1 MVVNVELIP
10 RHLQLRDLL
19 FRRWKTIGLR
29 EGDKIE
35 SQNEITKFCEFS
47 LITVIKTLKDLES
60 QGIIRRQ
67 VGRGSF
73 LIKAP
78 WAEAH
83 HRVGFFYNRNIVGGG
98 IFNNEFYT
106 RLVIALE
113 GSVVSDGHEFFMGSF
128 THEKMPVTLW
138 DRLDMV
144 VLTGITGE
152 TDVSFLSETTSQVSV
167 LDAAIDQPGVHNYR
181 LDYSPAFNEMFAR
194 LGNKPNRVLYLD
206 TVHVSSEQEA
216 RLEAFKSA
224 CEHADAVQTLR
235 TTKVNQEDHV
245 SEISDLEAVI
255 ADFQPDLICG
265 YMHHR
270 WYARMAEC
278 LAKPVRIYPFGLDS
292 RRSGFVVDSD
302 GWMKTILPI
311 IYQKLE
317 DRRAEGDTHSFPAYF
332 VP

>member
-1 MVVNVELIP
+1 MNVDLTP

-19 FRRWKTIGLR
+19 FRRWKTNGLKA
-29 EGDKIE
+29 GDKIE
-35 SQNEITKFCEFS
+35 SQNEITKFCDFS
-47 LITVIKTLKDLES
+47 LITVIKTLKDLEAE
-60 QGIIRRQ
+60 GVIRRQ

-73 LIKAP
+73 LVKAP

-113 GSVVSDGHEFFMGSF
+113 KGVVSDGHEFIMGSF
-128 THEKMPVTLW
+128 THDKMPITLW

-152 TDVSFLSETTSQVSV
+152 TDISAFSQTTSQVSV
-167 LDAAIDQPGVHNYR
+167 LDALIDLPGVHSYR
-181 LDYSPAFNEMFAR
+181 LDYAPAFAEMFAR
-194 LGNKPNRVLYLD
+194 FGAKPNRVLYLD
-206 TVHVSSEQEA
+206 TVHVSTEQAARRSAFEAACAGSEA
-216 RLEAFKSA
+216 L
-224 CEHADAVQTLR
+224 QTLR
-235 TTKVNQEDHV
+235 IFTVNQEDQA
-245 SEISDLEAVI
+245 SDISGLEATI
-255 ADFQPDLICG
+255 AEFQPDLICG

-270 WYARMAEC
+270 WHARMAEA

-292 RRSGFVVDSD
+292 TRPGFVVESD
-302 GWMKTILPI
+302 DWMKTTLPT
-311 IYQKLE
+311 IYQALE
-317 DRRAEGDTHSFPAYF
+317 DRRSGGDVHAFSAHF

>member
-1 MVVNVELIP
+1 MNVDLAP
-10 RHLQLRDLL
+10 RHLQLRGLL
-19 FRRWKTIGLR
+19 FRRWKTNGLR
-29 EGDKIE
+29 AGDKIE

-60 QGIIRRQ
+60 EGIIRRQ

-73 LIKAP
+73 LVKAP

-113 GSVVSDGHEFFMGSF
+113 GSVVSEGHEFFMGSF
-128 THEKMPVTLW
+128 THAKVPITLW

-152 TDVSFLSETTSQVSV
+152 TDISSLSDTTSQVSV
-167 LDAAIDQPGVHNYR
+167 LDAEIDQPGVHSYR
-181 LDYSPAFNEMFAR
+181 LDYGPAFREMFAR

-206 TVHVSSEQEA
+206 TVHISSEQA
-216 RLEAFKSA
+216 SRLAAFKSA
-224 CEHADAVQTLR
+224 CEQSDAVQTLR
-235 TTKVNQEDHV
+235 ITTVDQEDHV
-245 SEISDLEAVI
+245 TEISDLETVI

-270 WYARMAEC
+270 WQARMAEC

-292 RRSGFVVDSD
+292 RRPGFVVDSD
-302 GWMKTILPI
+302 SWMKTILPI

-317 DRRAEGDTHSFPAYF
+317 ERRAEGDTHTFPAHF